1 MVQNGDNSIS
11 AIVIQQSANHH
22 SVTKGQ
28 VITLQAHN
36 CTIDSNICATVSSC
50 DSNMQQ
56 RASTLCYQM
65 GINLQLTFMLHIE
78 NTSVLDNHKD

>member
-1 MVQNGDNSIS
+1 VFTTFNVVHMVQNRDNSIS

-50 DSNMQQ
+50 DSNIQQ
-56 RASTLCYQM
+56 RASTL
-65 GINLQLTFMLHIE
+65 I
-78 NTSVLDNHKD
+78 VLPNGY